1 LPKGFPSQR
10 RRVLTALA
18 AVGVLMSSTATASLQ
33 GEDPQPTATA
43 TLQSPLTRAEL
54 ADGSS
59 DGPYALTPE
68 RRALLNTIRYA
79 EGTWKNGTDRGYQ
92 VMYGGGQFQDL
103 SRHPE
108 TIVVRRYTSAAAG
121 AYQFLPTTWKGVA
134 KELNL
139 SSFEPHHQDQ
149 AALHLVK
156 RRGAL
161 KEVDRKGLTK
171 AAMAKLAPEWASFP
185 NISGR
190 SAYGQPVKTH
200 QELARFYSSNL
211 RSLRRQARA

>member
-1 LPKGFPSQR
+1 
-10 RRVLTALA
+10 
-18 AVGVLMSSTATASLQ
+18 MSSTATASPRARIRK
-33 GEDPQPTATA
+33 PQRQPR
-43 TLQSPLTRAEL
+43 LSPLDKGRIRRWPSGWPL
-54 ADGSS
+54 CAD
-59 DGPYALTPE
+59 PE

-103 SRHPE
+103 LTSW

-161 KEVDRKGLTK
+161 KEDRKGLTK